1 MTPADDGFGIE
12 NLPFGVARLTDG
24 RTVCVS
30 ALGDHVIVLSTL
42 AHAGVFRDGHL
53 PGSVFVQPSLLP
65 FLACGPP
72 ARRFVRGRLA
82 ELVAD
87 RDRRLTTA
95 LVPRDEVDLQV
106 PVAVGDF
113 IDFNASIHHADNMGR
128 LLRPGSDP
136 LPPHWRRFP
145 PAYHGRAG
153 SIVATGVPVVRPNG
167 WVTGPDGDGEP
178 VLRATGALDFEAE
191 VAFVVDRA
199 SHPGSPV
206 PPTAFADHAAGLVL
220 VNDWSARDVQATES
234 RPLGPFLGKSFAT
247 SVSPW
252 LVTLDAL
259 EPYRV
264 EGPVQEPPA
273 AGYLAQPTCSAYDI
287 RLEVSI
293 QSARMR
299 AAGLPPCTVTRP
311 DFAGQYWTFPQLLAH
326 ATVNGA
332 AVRPGDLFASGA
344 VSGAE
349 PGTEG
354 SLMELSWAG
363 ERPLRLPD
371 GTIRTYLKDGDTVTL
386 RGWAG
391 GDDLPLL
398 SLGEVTA
405 TVEPAHSLE
414 PEVEDAELSLR
425 R

>member
-1 MTPADDGFGIE
+1 MTDANATANASYDGFGVE
-12 NLPFGVARLTDG
+12 NLPLGVARLPDG

-30 ALGDHVIVLSTL
+30 ALGEHVIVLSTL
-42 AHAGVFRDGHL
+42 AHAGVFRDARL
-53 PGSVFVQPSLLP
+53 PGSVLVQPSLLP
-65 FLACGPP
+65 FLACGRP

-82 ELVAD
+82 ELITD

-95 LVPRDEVDLQV
+95 LVPRDEVEMQL

-113 IDFNASIHHADNMGR
+113 VDFNASIHHATNMGR

-153 SIVATGVPVVRPNG
+153 SVVATGAPVVRPHG
-167 WVTGPDGDGEP
+167 WVTGADSEP
-178 VLRATGALDFEAE
+178 VMRSTSALDFEAE
-191 VAFVVDRA
+191 VGFVVDGA
-199 SHPGSPV
+199 SHIGSPV
-206 PPTAFADHAAGLVL
+206 PPSAFVDHVAGLVL
-220 VNDWSARDVQATES
+220 VNDWSARDVQAAES

-252 LVTLDAL
+252 LVTLEAL

-264 EGPVQEPPA
+264 DGPVQDPPVA
-273 AGYLAQPTCSAYDI
+273 RYLTRPERSAYDI

-293 QSARMR
+293 QSIGMR

-311 DFAGQYWTFPQLLAH
+311 ELSGQYWTFPQLLAH

-344 VSGAE
+344 VSGPD

-371 GTIRTYLKDGDTVTL
+371 GSIRTYLKDGDTVTL

-398 SLGEVTA
+398 ALGEVTA
-405 TVEPAHSLE
+405 TVEPAHSL
-414 PEVEDAELSLR
+414 D
-425 R
+425 

>member
-1 MTPADDGFGIE
+1 M
-12 NLPFGVARLTDG
+12 ARLPDG

-30 ALGDHVIVLSTL
+30 ALGEHVVVLSTL

-65 FLACGPP
+65 FLACGPS
-72 ARRFVRGRLA
+72 ARAHVRRRLT
-82 ELVAD
+82 ELVGD
-87 RDRRLTTA
+87 RDRRLSTA
-95 LVPRDEVDLQV
+95 LVPRDEVELQL
-106 PVAVGDF
+106 PVTVGDF
-113 IDFNASIHHADNMGR
+113 VDFSASLHHATNMGR

-136 LPPHWRRFP
+136 LPPHWHRFP

-153 SIVATGVPVVRPNG
+153 SVVATGAPVVRPHG
-167 WVTGPDGDGEP
+167 WVSGPDGEP
-178 VLRATGALDFEAE
+178 ALRPTAALDFEAE
-191 VAFVVDRA
+191 VGFVVDKASRA
-199 SHPGSPV
+199 GSPV
-206 PPTAFADHAAGLVL
+206 PASAFADHVAGLVL

-247 SVSPW
+247 SMSPW
-252 LVTLDAL
+252 LVTLEAL
-259 EPYRV
+259 GPYRV
-264 EGPVQEPPA
+264 GSPVQDPPPA
-273 AGYLAQPTCSAYDI
+273 PYLVAPDRSAYDV

-293 QSARMR
+293 QSERMR
-299 AAGLPPCTVTRP
+299 AAGMPPFAVTRTS
-311 DFAGQYWTFPQLLAH
+311 FARQYWTFPQLLAH

-344 VSGAE
+344 VSGPD

-354 SLMELSWAG
+354 SLMELSGAG

-371 GTIRTYLKDGDTVTL
+371 GSIRTYLKDGDTVTL

-391 GDDLPLL
+391 GDELALL
-398 SLGEVTA
+398 ALGEVTA
-405 TVEPAHSLE
+405 TVVPARSLE
-414 PEVEDAELSLR
+414 VEGEVEDAELSLR